1 MLECAGAAQGL
12 GVLFL
17 LPLSLLF
24 WSGELANSLH
34 SQSFP
39 CQVSYRT
46 PCLTRHAYHTAFCR
60 HPPEPPP
67 PPQAHLHTL
76 CALGPQNY
84 DSSLETAGLQ
94 EGSHVSVG
102 GQKPRRRC
110 GICSVDLFLRTQK
123 EARWL
128 ILGGRALKISRER
141 KGPSDLGVH
150 SKRS

>member
-1 MLECAGAAQGL
+1 MCEGQEKRRSSCYAPSSSSGRKQRPTSKCLSCWNVLAQLRGL
-12 GVLFL
+12 GRSFSSLFL

-24 WSGELANSLH
+24 WSGELANSLY

-67 PPQAHLHTL
+67 PPQACLHTPR
-76 CALGPQNY
+76 ALGPQNY

-94 EGSHVSVG
+94 EGSHISVE

-110 GICSVDLFLRTQK
+110 GI
-123 EARWL
+123 
-128 ILGGRALKISRER
+128 
-141 KGPSDLGVH
+141 
-150 SKRS
+150 